1 MASIPASILFPQQRN
16 KLQVFLVETKQP
28 LLLDSLDLLH
38 LLCSKEEIVT
48 AYDAR
53 RAHFPRS
60 NGEIGRKSSIR

>member
-48 AYDAR
+48 VNSLR
-53 RAHFPRS
+53 CKTHFQVFIEGKAPNS
-60 NGEIGRKSSIR
+60 F